1 MKGFVETLLYGLCV
15 FSVVVFVCL
24 GVGFVIDKNQLEKEI
39 ERLKNYEPIHEA
51 EIIGFNDAVVYVYDD
66 ELEHFIEVDIFHELI
81 HCTIEV
87 GDIAVYVVYYDGSDA
102 DLLNIIKKQ

>member
-1 MKGFVETLLYGLCV
+1 MRDFIETLLYGLLV
-15 FSVVVFVCL
+15 LGVIVFV
-24 GVGFVIDKNQLEKEI
+24 GVAIGLSVDNNQLKEEN

-87 GDIAVYVVYYDGSDA
+87 GDTAVYVVAYDGSDA
-102 DLLNIIKKQ
+102 DLLNIIKKP